1 MKLLK
6 NRTVLGVLCIA
17 VSLLICFAV
26 TPLVN
31 AGLSQ
36 KTTIVRF
43 VKDVKAGEE
52 IKKGMLQEVEVG
64 GYNLPENVL
73 RSITEAEG
81 KYLTAD
87 VYAGDYIVAEKVAD
101 EPAAENKYL
110 YNLNGEKQAI
120 SITISSF
127 AEGLSG
133 KLKSGDIVSVIAP
146 DYLGSGETVIPAE
159 LKYVEV
165 IAVTAKSGYDAN
177 TQEQEEE
184 KELPSTVTV
193 LVRPEQSR
201 LLARLE
207 AEGEI
212 HLSLVYRG
220 DSQKAA
226 QFIEAQDLVLEELLE
241 ETTEEEEVSVV
252 KNEVPRTG
260 GEADAVTAEETSADE
275 KNDTDMEEEMPEEGG
290 VLAVWG
296 SPSSGKTVVS
306 VKLAEHLAKKKR
318 NVILILADMI
328 TPPLPYLCAPS
339 DIEQERSLG
348 SILAASHVTENL
360 IKKNCMFYRKNDYLS
375 MVGMLKGENVFTY
388 PPYEKEQAAE
398 LIQLAAQIAP
408 YVIVD
413 CTSNI
418 ASDILSAVALMEA
431 DTVLRLA
438 GCDLKSI
445 SYLSSQLPL
454 LSDHK
459 WDADKQLKAVS
470 NIRQQEASSH
480 MEQILGS
487 VSFQIP
493 HSSEVEAQF
502 LEGELLGELGLK
514 ESRTFRREIEKISR
528 EVFGV

>member
-6 NRTVLGVLCIA
+6 NRTVLGVLCIV

-165 IAVTAKSGYDAN
+165 IAVTAKSVSY
-177 TQEQEEE
+177 THLT
-184 KELPSTVTV
+184 LPT
-193 LVRPEQSR
+193 
-201 LLARLE
+201 
-207 AEGEI
+207 
-212 HLSLVYRG
+212 
-220 DSQKAA
+220 
-226 QFIEAQDLVLEELLE
+226 
-241 ETTEEEEVSVV
+241 
-252 KNEVPRTG
+252 
-260 GEADAVTAEETSADE
+260 
-275 KNDTDMEEEMPEEGG
+275 
-290 VLAVWG
+290 
-296 SPSSGKTVVS
+296 
-306 VKLAEHLAKKKR
+306 
-318 NVILILADMI
+318 
-328 TPPLPYLCAPS
+328 
-339 DIEQERSLG
+339 
-348 SILAASHVTENL
+348 
-360 IKKNCMFYRKNDYLS
+360 
-375 MVGMLKGENVFTY
+375 
-388 PPYEKEQAAE
+388 
-398 LIQLAAQIAP
+398 IA
-408 YVIVD
+408 
-413 CTSNI
+413 
-418 ASDILSAVALMEA
+418 
-431 DTVLRLA
+431 
-438 GCDLKSI
+438 
-445 SYLSSQLPL
+445 
-454 LSDHK
+454 
-459 WDADKQLKAVS
+459 
-470 NIRQQEASSH
+470 
-480 MEQILGS
+480 
-487 VSFQIP
+487 
-493 HSSEVEAQF
+493 
-502 LEGELLGELGLK
+502 
-514 ESRTFRREIEKISR
+514 
-528 EVFGV
+528 